1 MKNGTA
7 SSGVALTEPNRFW
20 CSTTSGTCMKNTSAT
35 VTAVSST
42 MKIGKPSSS
51 STIGTTTSANVIPA
65 PRRLRA
71 RMLVRA
77 ARMTVTRRQA
87 AISKISAKPSA
98 TVPCGIH
105 IGTPAM
111 SLVRPIR
118 NICAA

>member
-1 MKNGTA
+1 
-7 SSGVALTEPNRFW
+7 
-20 CSTTSGTCMKNTSAT
+20 MKNTSAT

-51 STIGTTTSANVIPA
+51 SAIGTTASAKVMA
-65 PRRLRA
+65 AALSRSAGSGVRRA
-71 RMLVRA
+71 MPI
-77 ARMTVTRRQA
+77 RRQSA
-87 AISKISAKPSA
+87 TIRISPKPSA

-118 NICAA
+118 SIWRA